1 MAALSQFRVL
11 APGPF
16 DPRGSRADVS
26 GRNLSELAAGTNERE
41 TGLEEGDRLE
51 IE

>member
-1 MAALSQFRVL
+1 VL

-41 TGLEEGDRLE
+41 TGLEEGGSA
-51 IE
+51 